1 MKKLFKY
8 GFRFFAMLLVIAI
21 GGWLRADGTKANLI
35 LIMIGCL
42 VLLSSFFIVQDWKVK
57 S

>member
-1 MKKLFKY
+1 MNNLFKY
-8 GFRFFAMLLVIAI
+8 SFWFFVMLLVIAI
-21 GGWLRADGTKANLI
+21 GAWLQADGTKADLI

-42 VLLSSFFIVQDWKVK
+42 VVLSSFFIVQDWKVK